1 MITIPVD
8 TKIIGKIKSKGPICI
23 DGHISGD
30 GEINGYLQL
39 GKSCLWQGDI
49 VADSIL
55 IEGRVEGNII
65 ATKQLS
71 IATEAVIHGNIISP
85 NILIISGAV
94 VNGHLIMKKPET
106 PIRFINQS
114 HASTPRANQ
123 DKQKATA

>member
-23 DGHISGD
+23 DGHISGE

-71 IATEAVIHGNIISP
+71 IAPGAVIHGNIISP
-85 NILIISGAV
+85 NILIMSGAV
-94 VNGHLIMKKPET
+94 VNGHLIMKKPEP

-114 HASTPRANQ
+114 HTATQSANPN
-123 DKQKATA
+123 KQKAMA